1 MINAESEN
9 CQHQTRYG
17 GACHGDLSR
26 ANRCERHLRDLE
38 DTEPITGRG
47 TLYVVVNG
55 RMVKASE
62 APIEDR
68 MDIEQHDHKHGNSSA
83 TRYTRRAL
91 QRADHL
97 GTLSNR
103 WRVGR
108 KRPSAA

>member
-1 MINAESEN
+1 MKD
-9 CQHQTRYG
+9 
-17 GACHGDLSR
+17 HGDMCPNGVCPLGDMCTQGSV
-26 ANRCERHLRDLE
+26 LE
-38 DTEPITGRG
+38 EPITGRG
-47 TLYVVVNG
+47 TLYRVVNG

-62 APIEDR
+62 APADDC

-91 QRADHL
+91 QRAEHL